1 MYGEKQAGRGHQEC
15 KYRGSSCTFT
25 QSGQGGVHEKV
36 TFEQMLER
44 QGGRSCE
51 DIWEVAISG
60 RWTARATSLQQE
72 HALHVPAT
80 EGQLV

>member
-1 MYGEKQAGRGHQEC
+1 MERNRQGEDTRSESTEEALVLLHRVVREG
-15 KYRGSSCTFT
+15 F
-25 QSGQGGVHEKV
+25 HEKV

-72 HALHVPAT
+72 YALHVPAT
-80 EGQLV
+80 EG